1 MAKKW
6 DEQNNKA
13 MRDLFG
19 VSKDNRILDAILSK
33 NKYSKR
39 NQHRSHAES
48 VWKSSEEV
56 FNGDGQINVYF

>member
-6 DEQNNKA
+6 DEQNHKA

-19 VSKDNRILDAILSK
+19 VSKDNRILDAILSR
-33 NKYSKR
+33 NKQSKR
-39 NQHRSHAES
+39 NQRTHAES

-56 FNGDGQINVYF
+56 FNGDGQINVCF